1 MNFATLEYF
10 ETLAQERSFT
20 RASERLHITQ
30 QSLSS
35 HIAKLEK
42 ELGCQLIVRHVPLE
56 LTYAGEVFL
65 TYASSLRDQ
74 YITMRQEFMDI
85 SGNEEGVLRVG
96 IAFTRGR
103 TILPDIIMAFHE
115 THPQIRV
122 ALVEATNE
130 ALRQKLLEGDIDLAI
145 AFFPVSL
152 PGVILRDFYQESV
165 AILVSRQLFESLYG
179 KESAER
185 VRRLEEGDYSALEGC
200 PLVLGS
206 LEDIGG
212 RIERNLIMRAGIS
225 RPRIVATSNNS
236 ETHLALCIRGAGACL
251 CSETLARG
259 ALTEEQLESLLV
271 IRLGDTARYP
281 IRFGYRE
288 KTYQW
293 SVIQAFMDV
302 AVETRSNSFQGS

>member
-10 ETLAQERSFT
+10 EALAQERSFT
-20 RASERLHITQ
+20 KASERLHITQ

-42 ELGCQLIVRHVPLE
+42 ELGCQLVVRHVPLE

-65 TYASSLRDQ
+65 GYASSLRDQ
-74 YITMRQEFMDI
+74 YTTMQHEFLDI
-85 SGNEEGVLRVG
+85 SQNDEGILRVG

-103 TILPDIIMAFHE
+103 TILPDIIMAFQE
-115 THPQIRV
+115 KHPYIRI

-130 ALRQKLLEGDIDLAI
+130 ALRQKLVEGDIDLAI
-145 AFFPVSL
+145 AFFPTSL
-152 PGVILRDFYQESV
+152 PGVILRDFYQEEV
-165 AILVSRQLFESLYG
+165 VILVLRELLETLYG
-179 KESAER
+179 DETEER
-185 VRRLEEGDYSALEGC
+185 VRRVSEGDYSALENC
-200 PLVLGS
+200 PLILGS

-212 RIERNLIMRAGIS
+212 RIERTLVMRAGLS

-259 ALTEEQLESLLV
+259 ALSEEQLKKLLV
-271 IRLGDTARYP
+271 IRLGETARYP
-281 IRFGYRE
+281 ICFGYRD
-288 KTYQW
+288 KPYQW
-293 SVIQAFMDV
+293 SIIQEFMDTAIEV
-302 AVETRSNSFQGS
+302 TNGN